1 MLRMGMGQ
9 MGMGQM
15 GKGNGPQGMMG
26 GPQMGMMGKGM
37 QAGQGEMLSEV
48 FGDVGVPTIFK
59 PNIQQYK

>member
-1 MLRMGMGQ
+1 MGQ

-48 FGDVGVPTIFK
+48 FWRCRC
-59 PNIQQYK
+59 PNNFQT